1 MRWLLDAKSTFAMHG
16 RCPKKCSVSRGM
28 ASGSPALFKRAGT
41 HGSFLGRIGRRGG
54 DADVAPPL
62 LSAGLY
68 PHCFCTLGLSRGDDD
83 RGIARKGSEPRGEAA
98 KLGFLGVRGFSLGL
112 AAA

>member
-68 PHCFCTLGLSRGDDD
+68 PHCFCTLGLSRGDD
-83 RGIARKGSEPRGEAA
+83 RGDCTERLGAARGGGQTGLSGSAGGP
-98 KLGFLGVRGFSLGL
+98 LGL